1 MKRERQVVADLVKDT
16 YVPRMFRVKQNFPR
30 PRIEKEE
37 IPDVINGLLSQ
48 EKFASRIKPGM
59 RIAITAGSRGVANV
73 ALTTR
78 CIADFVKSRG
88 ASPFVVPAMGSHG
101 GATAEGQ
108 KALLA
113 GYGVTE
119 ENVGCPIL
127 SSMEV
132 KKIGVNEEGGD
143 VYIGRY
149 HPGLQDQTPHGVPG
163 TL

>member
-88 ASPFVVPAMGSHG
+88 ASPFSSQPWEAMEGRRQRDRRHCWQD
-101 GATAEGQ
+101 TA
-108 KALLA
+108 
-113 GYGVTE
+113 
-119 ENVGCPIL
+119 
-127 SSMEV
+127 
-132 KKIGVNEEGGD
+132 
-143 VYIGRY
+143 
-149 HPGLQDQTPHGVPG
+149 
-163 TL
+163 